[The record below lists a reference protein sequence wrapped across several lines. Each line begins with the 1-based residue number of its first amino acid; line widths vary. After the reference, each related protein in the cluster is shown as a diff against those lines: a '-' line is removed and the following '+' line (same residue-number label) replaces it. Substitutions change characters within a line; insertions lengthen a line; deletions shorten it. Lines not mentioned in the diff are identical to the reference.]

1 MLSLEIIVGLG
12 AVLTLLIGL
21 MVRTQLHRRRLA
33 VLHEEGRSAK
43 A

>member
-12 AVLTLLIGL
+12 AVLAMVIGA
-21 MVRTQLHRRRLA
+21 MVATQLHRRRLA
-33 VLHEEGRSAK
+33 VLREEGRSAK